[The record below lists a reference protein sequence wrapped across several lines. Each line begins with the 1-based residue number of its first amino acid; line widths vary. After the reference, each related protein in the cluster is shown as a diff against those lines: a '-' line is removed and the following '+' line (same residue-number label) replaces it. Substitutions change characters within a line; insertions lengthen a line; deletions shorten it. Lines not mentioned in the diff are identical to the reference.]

1 MKETCST
8 VYLAICQKLETIK
21 PEYFEMTRKQ
31 CYIQGRRQWGTSGA
45 WAPHLKSVPLHFTFG
60 PPVAAYIQ
68 YCILNMCPPFW
79 FLSPPLLNPGDGPG
93 YIS

>member
-31 CYIQGRRQWGTSGA
+31 CYIRGRRERGASGA
-45 WAPHLKSVPLHFTFG
+45 WPPHFTFG

-68 YCILNMCPPFW
+68 YCILNMWPPFW
-79 FLSPPLLNPGDGPG
+79 FLSPRC
-93 YIS
+93 